1 MLNNLAYIVL
11 FQHLPRV
18 GTGTYWKLLDHF
30 PSLKT
35 ALEAPL
41 EKLQALLPE
50 EAIDALKEYRSRT
63 VNSGLAIRAEQS
75 LHWAQENSVHLI
87 HMDHPHYPELLR
99 QIKRS
104 PPLLYVLGD
113 PECLSLPQI
122 AIVGSRNPSPAGQ
135 SIAKAFAADLASAGF
150 VITSG
155 LALGVD
161 TAAHEGAIKEN
172 AKTIAVLGTGIDHV
186 YPVRNKRL
194 AADIIEKGG
203 ALVSEFPIGT
213 SALAQ
218 NFPQRNRI
226 ISGLS
231 SGVLVV
237 EAAIK
242 SGSLITAR
250 YALQQDREVF
260 AVPGS
265 INNPLARGCH
275 ALIKDGA
282 KLVESSQD
290 IVEELRGF
298 LGLAAE
304 QLDIFGVKRARA
316 IDEGAVPSEL
326 EDRVLQFLDYDTT
339 SIDTIT
345 QRSGL
350 AVGDVMASLLTMELK
365 GIVAATGTGYMRISE
380 PA

>member
-1 MLNNLAYIVL
+1 MLASLKNLVL
-11 FQHLPRV
+11 FQHLPNV
-18 GTGTYWKLLDHF
+18 GTGTYWKVLDHF
-30 PSLKT
+30 PSLGV

-41 EKLQALLPE
+41 AQLQNLLPE
-50 EAIDALKEYRSRT
+50 EALNELRDYRVQGANSR
-63 VNSGLAIRAEQS
+63 LAIRTEQS
-75 LHWAQENSVHLI
+75 LHWVEDNNVELV
-87 HMDHPHYPELLR
+87 HMDHECYPELLR

-104 PPLLYVLGD
+104 PPLLYVKGNAQILG
-113 PECLSLPQI
+113 LPQI
-122 AIVGSRNPSPAGQ
+122 AIVGSRNPSPAGE
-135 SIAKAFAADLASAGF
+135 SIARAFAADLANAGF

-155 LALGVD
+155 LALGID
-161 TAAHEGAIKEN
+161 TWAHEGAVTEDG
-172 AKTIAVLGTGIDHV
+172 KTIAVMGTGIDQV
-186 YPVRNKRL
+186 YPVRNRRL
-194 AADIIEKGG
+194 AADILAKGG
-203 ALVSEFPIGT
+203 ALVSEFPVGT
-213 SALAQ
+213 GALAQ

-226 ISGLS
+226 ISGLG

-237 EAAIK
+237 EAAIR

-290 IVEELRGF
+290 IVEELQGF
-298 LGLAAE
+298 LGFAAQ
-304 QLDIFGVKRARA
+304 QLDIFGAGKNKTTEAA
-316 IDEGAVPSEL
+316 ALPSEL
-326 EDRVLQFLDYDTT
+326 EHKVLQYLDYDTT

-345 QRSGL
+345 RRSGL
-350 AVGDVMASLLTMELK
+350 PVGDVMASLLTMELK
-365 GIVAATGTGYMRISE
+365 GIVAATGAGYMRVGE

>member
-1 MLNNLAYIVL
+1 MLASLKNLVL
-11 FQHLPRV
+11 LQHLPGS
-18 GTGTYWKLLDHF
+18 GTGTYWKLLDRF
-30 PSLKT
+30 PSLGV
-35 ALEAPL
+35 ALDAPL
-41 EKLQALLPE
+41 QDLHGYLAE
-50 EAIDALKEYRSRT
+50 EALDELRDYRSKGA
-63 VNSGLAIRAEQS
+63 NSRLAIRVEQS
-75 LHWAQENSVHLI
+75 LHWAEENDIQLI
-87 HMDHPHYPELLR
+87 HTDHEHYPELLR

-104 PPLLYVLGD
+104 PPLLYVKGN
-113 PECLSLPQI
+113 PQILSLPQI
-122 AIVGSRNPSPAGQ
+122 AIVGSRNPSPAGET
-135 SIAKAFAADLASAGF
+135 IARAFAADLANAGF

-155 LALGVD
+155 LALGID
-161 TAAHEGAIKEN
+161 TWAHEGAVAEDG
-172 AKTIAVLGTGIDHV
+172 KTIAVMGTGIDHI
-186 YPVRNKRL
+186 YPVRNRRL
-194 AADIIEKGG
+194 AADIVAKGG
-203 ALVSEFPIGT
+203 ALVSEFPVGT
-213 SALAQ
+213 RALAQ

-237 EAAIK
+237 EAAIR

-290 IVEELRGF
+290 IVEELQGF
-298 LGLAAE
+298 LGLAAQ
-304 QLDIFGVKRARA
+304 QLDIFSAKKATR
-316 IDEGAVPSEL
+316 IESTAVPSEL
-326 EDRVLQFLDYDTT
+326 EDRVLQYLDYDTT

-350 AVGDVMASLLTMELK
+350 PVGDVMASLLTMELK
-365 GIVAATGTGYMRISE
+365 GIVAATGAGYMRVGE